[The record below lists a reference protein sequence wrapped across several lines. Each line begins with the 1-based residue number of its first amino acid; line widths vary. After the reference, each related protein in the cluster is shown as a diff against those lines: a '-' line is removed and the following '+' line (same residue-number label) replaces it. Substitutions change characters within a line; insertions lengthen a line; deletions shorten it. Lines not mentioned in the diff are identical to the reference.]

1 MTLKPARLLLA
12 LIAVAA
18 LPAFAQ
24 NVAIV
29 NGKAIPTSRVEV
41 LVKQVVAQ
49 GQRPDTQEL
58 RDQIKNSLVVSE
70 VLMQQALKLGFDKSP
85 EVKKQFD
92 SVREDMVITAMLR
105 EYAQKNP
112 VTEAE
117 MKEGYEYYKK
127 REGDKDYHVRHILVG
142 TEAEAKAIIAKLKG
156 GAKFEELAKGSKDPG
171 SADKGG
177 DLDWA
182 SAGSWPKF
190 FTDVLV
196 NLQKGAV
203 AAEPVQSEHGFHVLK
218 LDDTRPVTLVPY
230 EELKPRIEN
239 ELQLNKVRTFQDQM
253 VKKAVIV
260 DPTAKKTATK

>member
-12 LIAVAA
+12 MIAVAA

-29 NGKAIPTSRVEV
+29 NGKAIPTSRVDV

-49 GQRPDTQEL
+49 GQQPDSPQL
-58 RDQIKNSLVVSE
+58 RETIKSSLVARE

-85 EVKKQFD
+85 DVKKQLD
-92 SVREDMVITAMLR
+92 NVREDLVINAMMR

-117 MKEGYEYYKK
+117 IKEGYEFYKK
-127 REGDKDYHVRHILVG
+127 SQGDKDFHVRHILVEN
-142 TEAEAKAIIAKLKG
+142 EADAKAIIAKIKN
-156 GAKFEELAKGSKDPG
+156 GAKFDELAKASKDPG

-182 SAGSWPKF
+182 PAGSWPKF
-190 FTDVLV
+190 FTDVLTGM
-196 NLQKGAV
+196 QKGAV
-203 AAEPVQSEHGFHVLK
+203 AAEPVKSEHGFHVLK

-239 ELQLNKVRTFQDQM
+239 ELQQNKVRAFQEQM
-253 VKKAVIV
+253 VKKAVI
-260 DPTAKKTATK
+260 K

>member
-12 LIAVAA
+12 MIAVTA
-18 LPAFAQ
+18 LPAVAQ
-24 NVAIV
+24 NVAVV

-49 GQRPDTQEL
+49 GQQPDTPQL
-58 RDQIKNSLVVSE
+58 RESIKSSLVVRE
-70 VLMQQALKLGFDKSP
+70 VLMQQAIKLGFDKSP
-85 EVKKQFD
+85 EVKKQLD
-92 SVREDMVITAMLR
+92 SVREDLVITALMR
-105 EYAQKNP
+105 EYAAKNP

-117 MKEGYEYYKK
+117 LKEGYEFYKK
-127 REGDKDYHVRHILVG
+127 REGDKDFHVRHILVE

-156 GAKFEELAKGSKDPG
+156 GAKFDELAKASKDPA

-177 DLDWA
+177 DLEWA

-196 NLQKGAV
+196 GLQKGAV
-203 AAEPVQSEHGFHVLK
+203 AAEPVKSEHGFHVLK
-218 LDDTRPVTLVPY
+218 LDDTRPVTLVPF

-239 ELQLNKVRTFQDQM
+239 ELQQSKVRAFQEQM
-253 VKKAVIV
+253 VKKAVI
-260 DPTAKKTATK
+260 K